1 MLLLLMFIHIFI
13 TINLENFGGNMSTI
27 EKQIEKANWALD
39 KAHSKIR
46 FSAKHMVITEVDG
59 QFDDFNI
66 DAFSE
71 KEDLSDAEVEVR
83 ISTKSVNTQVADRDN
98 HLRSADFFDAENFP
112 YITFVGKSF
121 TKISDEKYKLTG
133 DLTIKDVT
141 KPVELDVNYG
151 GKIKDPWGNTRIGL
165 NVKGS
170 LDRFD
175 YNLKW
180 NALIETGGAVVGKT
194 INFNCDV
201 EFTKVEE

>member
-1 MLLLLMFIHIFI
+1 
-13 TINLENFGGNMSTI
+13 MSTI
-27 EKQIEKANWALD
+27 EKQVEKANWALD
-39 KAHSKIR
+39 QAHSKIR
-46 FSAKHMVITEVDG
+46 FSAKHMVISEIEG
-59 QFDDFNI
+59 QFDDFEI

-71 KEDLSDAEVEVR
+71 EEDLTDAIVELK
-83 ISTKSVNTQVADRDN
+83 ISAKSVNTHVADRDN
-98 HLRSADFFDAENFP
+98 HLRSADFFDVENFP
-112 YITFVGKSF
+112 YITFVSNSF
-121 TKISDEKYKLTG
+121 TKLSNEKYKLTG

-141 KPVELDVNYG
+141 KSIELDATFG

-170 LDRFD
+170 LNRFD

-201 EFTKVEE
+201 EFTKI